1 MTNRTNNIIKQ
12 AAVTVD
18 GKLNLPCKRAF
29 QLADELGLTLK
40 EIGEICNSETIKI
53 INCQL
58 GCFP

>member
-1 MTNRTNNIIKQ
+1 MSNQVNEILRK
-12 AAVTVD
+12 AAVIKD
-18 GKLNLPCKRAF
+18 GKPKLPCKRAF

-40 EIGEICNSETIKI
+40 EIGEICNSEGIKI